1 MRRRP
6 PHPAWGRHATVL
18 TIIGKRLVSLI
29 FVLFSITLITFL
41 VGHLAP
47 GDPVLVMMGARRD
60 PTTYQH
66 LLQQY
71 GLDRP
76 WWEQYLRYLGGLVQ
90 GNLGLSYRY
99 PGRPVIDLL
108 RHGLGVSIALG
119 GVALLVS
126 VVIGIPAGVLAA
138 VRQNT
143 VADRVILLFMLSLYA
158 IPSFVLIPILRALDT
173 FLFRAGLPYLPVA
186 GWGAAAHW
194 VLPVAVLAAATT
206 GNLARLTRAAMLEVL
221 RHDYVRT
228 AVAKGLTPRQVTWR
242 HAFRNAV
249 LPVVTVLGPS
259 LAFLVTGAFVVE
271 NLFAIP
277 GIGFLAIQA
286 IGQRDYP
293 VLLGTTVVLAAAV
306 IIMNLITD
314 LVYVALDPRVR
325 IA

>member
-1 MRRRP
+1 M
-6 PHPAWGRHATVL
+6 L
-18 TIIGKRLVSLI
+18 TIVGRRLVSLI
-29 FVLFSITLITFL
+29 FVLLSITFITFL
-41 VGHLAP
+41 VGYLAP
-47 GDPVLVMMGARRD
+47 GDPILVMMGSRRD
-60 PTTYQH
+60 PATYQQ

-76 WWEQYLRYLGGLVQ
+76 WWQQYVSYLGSLLQ
-90 GNLGLSYRY
+90 GDLGLSYRY
-99 PGRPVIDLL
+99 PGRPVVDLL
-108 RHGLGVSIALG
+108 RNGLGVSIVLG
-119 GVALLVS
+119 GVSLLLS
-126 VVIGIPAGVLAA
+126 VLIGVPAGVLAA
-138 VRQNT
+138 LKQNT
-143 VADRVILLFMLSLYA
+143 WTDRAILIFMLSLYA
-158 IPSFVLIPILRALDT
+158 IPSFVLIPILRAVDT

-186 GWGAAAHW
+186 GWGTAAHW

-206 GNLARLTRAAMLEVL
+206 GNLARLTRASMLEVL
-221 RHDYVRT
+221 RRDYVRT
-228 AVAKGLTPRQVTWR
+228 AVAKGLSSRQVTWR

-306 IIMNLITD
+306 VVMNLVTD
-314 LVYVALDPRVR
+314 LVYTVLDPRVR

>member
-1 MRRRP
+1 M
-6 PHPAWGRHATVL
+6 L
-18 TIIGKRLVSLI
+18 TIVGRRLVSLV
-29 FVLFSITLITFL
+29 FVLLSITFITFL
-41 VGHLAP
+41 VGYLAP
-47 GDPVLVMMGARRD
+47 GDPILVMMGSRRD
-60 PTTYQH
+60 PATYQQ
-66 LLQQY
+66 LMQQY

-76 WWEQYLRYLGGLVQ
+76 WWEQYLSYLAGLLH
-90 GNLGLSYRY
+90 GDLGLSYRY
-99 PGRPVIDLL
+99 PGRPVVDLL

-126 VVIGIPAGVLAA
+126 VVIGVPAGVMAA
-138 VRQNT
+138 LKQNT
-143 VADRVILLFMLSLYA
+143 WTDRAILFFMLSLYA
-158 IPSFVLIPILRALDT
+158 VPSFVFIPILRAVDT

-186 GWGAAAHW
+186 GWGTPAHW
-194 VLPVAVLAAATT
+194 ILPVAVLAAATT
-206 GNLARLTRAAMLEVL
+206 GNLARLTRASMLEVL
-221 RHDYVRT
+221 RRDYVRT
-228 AVAKGLTPRQVTWR
+228 AVAKGLSDRRVTWR

-286 IGQRDYP
+286 VGQRDYP

-306 IIMNLITD
+306 VIMNLITD
-314 LVYVALDPRVR
+314 LAYVFLDPRVR

>member
-1 MRRRP
+1 MRCIPSMHHTAVLNIIFRR
-6 PHPAWGRHATVL
+6 L
-18 TIIGKRLVSLI
+18 ISLV
-29 FVLFSITLITFL
+29 FVLLSITFITFL
-41 VGHLAP
+41 VGYLAP
-47 GDPVLVMMGARRD
+47 GDPILVMMGSRRD
-60 PTTYQH
+60 PATYQQ

-76 WWEQYLRYLGGLVQ
+76 WWEQYLSYLGGLVQ

-108 RHGLGVSIALG
+108 RNGLGVSIALG
-119 GVALLVS
+119 GVALAIS
-126 VVIGIPAGVLAA
+126 VLIGIPAGVLAA
-138 VRQNT
+138 LKQNT
-143 VADRVILLFMLSLYA
+143 WTDRTILVFMLALYA
-158 IPSFVLIPILRALDT
+158 VPSFVLIPVLRAADT

-186 GWGAAAHW
+186 GWGTPAHW

-206 GNLARLTRAAMLEVL
+206 GNLARLTRASMLEVL
-221 RHDYVRT
+221 RRDYVRT
-228 AVAKGLTPRQVTWR
+228 AVAKGLPPQYVTWR

-271 NLFAIP
+271 TLFAIP

-286 IGQRDYP
+286 VGQRDYP

-306 IIMNLITD
+306 VVMNLITD
-314 LVYVALDPRVR
+314 LAYLFLDPRVR
-325 IA
+325 VA